1 MVSQRKLWEVAY
13 LRDRAAGRAR
23 YVDAEPTRRRLSEL
37 AAAHVPI
44 RTLGRAT
51 GLSGTAIHEIIHGS
65 NTHVQR
71 ATATAVARLSL
82 QRIYSTQSTGHVPR
96 IGAVRRIEAL
106 MAMGWGH
113 EAIAKAGAPGTA
125 ALLNRRGHLVT
136 IGRWRQIKEVYDTL
150 SMTPGPSALTRGWA
164 KALGYAPPLAWDDDT
179 IDDPTA
185 TPTGDRNHHI
195 DHRDTGHNG
204 IGHDLQD
211 PVAIERAITEPAP
224 VTLTD
229 NERTSAVR
237 AMAERAE
244 TDNQIADQLGISSR
258 TVLRIRQR
266 HDIDPGRPSTR
277 DPDQRQRPAQRPRT
291 GRELEARTPPL
302 PATPDRR
309 PAWTR

>member
-1 MVSQRKLWEVAY
+1 MVSQRKLWEVNY

-51 GLSGTAIHEIIHGS
+51 GLSGAAIHEIIHGTR
-65 NTHVQR
+65 THVQR
-71 ATATAVARLSL
+71 ATATAVAGLSL

-106 MAMGWGH
+106 LAMGWGH
-113 EAIAKAGAPGTA
+113 EAIANAGAPGTS

-136 IGRWRQIKEVYDTL
+136 IGRWRQIKDVYDTL
-150 SMTPGPSALTRGWA
+150 SMSPGPSHLTRGWA
-164 KALGYAPPLAWDDDT
+164 KALDYAPPLAWDDDT

-185 TPTGDRNHHI
+185 TPTGDRNH
-195 DHRDTGHNG
+195 DPDHNG
-204 IGHDLQD
+204 VGHDLQD
-211 PVAIERAITEPAP
+211 PVAIERAITEPTP
-224 VTLTD
+224 ITLT
-229 NERTSAVR
+229 NSERTSAVR
-237 AMAERAE
+237 AMAARAA
-244 TDNQIADQLGISSR
+244 TDDQIADRLGLSSR

-266 HDIDPGRPSTR
+266 HDIDPGRPR
-277 DPDQRQRPAQRPRT
+277 NGEPDQRQRTAQRPRT
-291 GRELEARTPPL
+291 GRELETRTPPQS
-302 PATPDRR
+302 ATPDRR